1 MREWNTRLQEKRK
14 YSRPS
19 TSFDTLCKEPEA
31 TSKPTP
37 VFSTTVDTLQSSTPA
52 VPSHQSS
59 TPAIPPLSTALGLVP
74 TTNVHTEGK
83 TETPSAVNSSSG
95 LFFPAKCHCS
105 WRFLLLVVYL
115 YSATLSS
122 V

>member
-1 MREWNTRLQEKRK
+1 MREWNTRLQEKGR

-19 TSFDTLCKEPEA
+19 TSFNTLCKEPEA
-31 TSKPTP
+31 TSKRTP
-37 VFSTTVDTLQSSTPA
+37 VFSTSVDTLQSSTPA
-52 VPSHQSS
+52 VPSHQPF
-59 TPAIPPLSTALGLVP
+59 TPAVPSLSTTLGLVP
-74 TTNVHTEGK
+74 TTIVHTEGK
-83 TETPSAVNSSSG
+83 TEAPSAANSSSG

-105 WRFLLLVVYL
+105 WRFLLLVVYF